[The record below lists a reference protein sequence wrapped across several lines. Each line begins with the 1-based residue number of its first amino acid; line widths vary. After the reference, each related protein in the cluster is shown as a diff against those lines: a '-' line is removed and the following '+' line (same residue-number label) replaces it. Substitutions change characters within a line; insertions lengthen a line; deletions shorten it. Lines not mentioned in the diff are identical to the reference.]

1 MVNDPLITQFAQAC
15 GANGP
20 LDLRIGLSED
30 GVLAEGSLHQ
40 SFTLIGR
47 DEACDV
53 TLNDPDVH
61 LRHAWFQVVD
71 GRVFAI
77 DLGSRA
83 GLVWPSGVSGPGW
96 LDPGVPVRI
105 GPFRVYLRCPVSS
118 HPAARQF
125 DHTPLQSNPFPD
137 LSRPA
142 VQLDFRNGKRARDR
156 WPVNRTITLVGRAEG
171 CKIHLN
177 AEDIA
182 AYHCGLVHTPG
193 GLWVVDLSGRG
204 VVVSG
209 ERMRVAPLP
218 NGAELWVGRFL
229 ISCRYPS
236 LSHTPVSNRAASLSS
251 TRLAGSPPPEPTLP
265 EAPSLATTWIA
276 PVLPTVEE
284 DEVPLGNLP
293 SGDPMCGLPSSHIMC
308 DVFRPGA
315 ASGSLSAPILVSG
328 TIPGPSAMPS
338 PPTPRPQTE
347 VVNGN
352 SHAVSHLNGLGS
364 RGGVNSNLD
373 QPASELIGTILRQFG
388 ELHGQMFDQIQQSLL
403 MMLQLS
409 GGGQDGKA
417 SAVQKE
423 LAGIKSLNAELG
435 KVQAE
440 IARLAIT
447 QALGY
452 RPSATRPASADQIPF
467 PSDLDRTP
475 NTAEAIEDW
484 VQERIGSLQK
494 ERQSR
499 WQKLVGLVVA
509 GDEPRG

>member
-1 MVNDPLITQFAQAC
+1 
-15 GANGP
+15 
-20 LDLRIGLSED
+20 
-30 GVLAEGSLHQ
+30 
-40 SFTLIGR
+40 
-47 DEACDV
+47 
-53 TLNDPDVH
+53 
-61 LRHAWFQVVD
+61 
-71 GRVFAI
+71 
-77 DLGSRA
+77 
-83 GLVWPSGVSGPGW
+83 
-96 LDPGVPVRI
+96 
-105 GPFRVYLRCPVSS
+105 
-118 HPAARQF
+118 
-125 DHTPLQSNPFPD
+125 
-137 LSRPA
+137 
-142 VQLDFRNGKRARDR
+142 
-156 WPVNRTITLVGRAEG
+156 
-171 CKIHLN
+171 
-177 AEDIA
+177 
-182 AYHCGLVHTPG
+182 
-193 GLWVVDLSGRG
+193 
-204 VVVSG
+204 
-209 ERMRVAPLP
+209 
-218 NGAELWVGRFL
+218 
-229 ISCRYPS
+229 
-236 LSHTPVSNRAASLSS
+236 
-251 TRLAGSPPPEPTLP
+251 
-265 EAPSLATTWIA
+265 
-276 PVLPTVEE
+276 
-284 DEVPLGNLP
+284 
-293 SGDPMCGLPSSHIMC
+293 
-308 DVFRPGA
+308 
-315 ASGSLSAPILVSG
+315 
-328 TIPGPSAMPS
+328 
-338 PPTPRPQTE
+338 
-347 VVNGN
+347 
-352 SHAVSHLNGLGS
+352 LNGLGS